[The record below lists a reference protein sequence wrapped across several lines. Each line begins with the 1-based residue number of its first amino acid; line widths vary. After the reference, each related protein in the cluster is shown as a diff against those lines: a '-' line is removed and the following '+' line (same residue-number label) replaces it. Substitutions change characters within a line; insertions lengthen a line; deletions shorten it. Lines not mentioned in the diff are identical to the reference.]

1 MKHKGRPKLKVGS
14 IPVSLRADRT
24 YKDAVDH
31 LAKMHNMCVA
41 DLIRDALDAKWGSDI
56 KRISEFLVAMHGH

>member
-1 MKHKGRPKLKVGS
+1 MKNTGRPKVKVRS
-14 IPVSLRADRT
+14 IPVSLRADKI
-24 YKDAVDH
+24 YKDAVDY

-56 KRISEFLVAMHGH
+56 KRISEFLVALNGH